1 MLRVAEALDRSRG
14 QIVRDIQV
22 EQDEDAWVIRLDSRA
37 DVELE
42 IWGSQRNAGALEEL
56 LGGPLRFEARGR
68 GRPRRRARATPAEA
82 LQ

>member
-14 QIVRDIQV
+14 QIVRDIQI
-22 EQDEDAWVIRLDSRA
+22 ERAEDGWVIRLDSRA

-56 LGGPLRFEARGR
+56 LGGPLRFEARAR
-68 GRPRRRARATPAEA
+68 GRRRRRARGQPG
-82 LQ
+82 